1 MKEALDG
8 KKRHLDTFILLLC
21 ELGFYPYILSHCQHC
36 SSLVSRSQ
44 TPPLFDIWTAGRE
57 SGALALKLSFREL
70 PEVGSGY

>member
-1 MKEALDG
+1 MYATRVGTIIALIIIFEI
-8 KKRHLDTFILLLC
+8 HV
-21 ELGFYPYILSHCQHC
+21 HVW
-36 SSLVSRSQ
+36 LVSRSQ